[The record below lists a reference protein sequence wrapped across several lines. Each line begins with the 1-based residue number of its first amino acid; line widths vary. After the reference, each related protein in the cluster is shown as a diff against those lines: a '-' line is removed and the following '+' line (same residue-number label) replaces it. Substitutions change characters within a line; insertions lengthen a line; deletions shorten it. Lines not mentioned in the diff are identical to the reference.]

1 MWTRQHRKRK
11 HGRLVMPVLTA
22 LFVAYFGF
30 HVVHGSFGLRA
41 KDTFEV
47 EKARLELALKTER
60 EQREA
65 LERRIA
71 LLRDGSI
78 ERDMLDEKARSYLN
92 MSRTDEIVIFH

>member
-47 EKARLELALKTER
+47 EKARLELTLKTER

-78 ERDMLDEKARSYLN
+78 ERDMLDEQARRALN
-92 MSRTDEIVIFH
+92 YAGPNDVVILR